1 MTASVFG
8 AAYTAAF
15 GQHRKN
21 LLLLCLTI
29 VTVLKTHAF
38 LPVRTLGHANRGSL
52 PSTAQV
58 RHLVAP
64 LQAAPAPS
72 EEPPFWSLVFS
83 DLFLLFDRTL
93 DTVEDIGVHLRRA
106 TERDMDRR
114 FRRDRLTTKA
124 GTKKRVMILG
134 TGWGGHAVTKVV
146 DTGLYEVVIVSP
158 RNFFLF
164 TPMLA
169 GSSVGTVDYRSIIEP
184 IRAANPLADYYEA
197 QGKGKGLVAWD
208 FCASVACRLMARREV
223 PRVGVTAASVVF
235 RGRCL
240 LSMYFPF
247 PFKCAPS
254 TFLLTCTFSKLCRI
268 RPSRKTRS
276 SHTPPPL
283 GVSHAPLS
291 SPQPW
296 PYIPTIKRCASAL
309 KFRTKS
315 GNTRNFWRLMIS
327 WCTGAGL
334 RAARL
339 ALRACGSMLS
349 S

>member
-1 MTASVFG
+1 MTASVSG
-8 AAYTAAF
+8 AAYTATF

-38 LPVRTLGHANRGSL
+38 LPLRTLGHANRGSS

-58 RHLVAP
+58 RPLVAP

-197 QGKGKGLVAWD
+197 QGREKALWLGISVLVLP
-208 FCASVACRLMARREV
+208 VA
-223 PRVGVTAASVVF
+223 
-235 RGRCL
+235 
-240 LSMYFPF
+240 
-247 PFKCAPS
+247 
-254 TFLLTCTFSKLCRI
+254 
-268 RPSRKTRS
+268 
-276 SHTPPPL
+276 
-283 GVSHAPLS
+283 
-291 SPQPW
+291 
-296 PYIPTIKRCASAL
+296 
-309 KFRTKS
+309 
-315 GNTRNFWRLMIS
+315 
-327 WCTGAGL
+327 
-334 RAARL
+334 
-339 ALRACGSMLS
+339 
-349 S
+349 